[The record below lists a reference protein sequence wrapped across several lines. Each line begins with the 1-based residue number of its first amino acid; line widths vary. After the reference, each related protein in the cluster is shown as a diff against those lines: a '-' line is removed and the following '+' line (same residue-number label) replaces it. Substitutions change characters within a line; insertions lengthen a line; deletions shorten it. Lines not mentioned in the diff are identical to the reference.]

1 MDITVTEID
10 DYSANDISSLHMP
23 YNSLPTFEN
32 KAVTRYTMQRF
43 IKENAKEQAIDHDG
57 CFTFEFEVSA
67 GLGAKSGKADLG
79 VGVSA
84 GFKYENCSTWTEVPG
99 GYNVH
104 MSVYTPSD
112 PSYDLAYSLVSNWY
126 RA

>member
-1 MDITVTEID
+1 
-10 DYSANDISSLHMP
+10 
-23 YNSLPTFEN
+23 
-32 KAVTRYTMQRF
+32 MQRF
-43 IKENAKEQAIDHDG
+43 IKENAKEKAIDHDG

-67 GLGAKSGKADLG
+67 GLGAKSGAADLG
-79 VGVSA
+79 VGISA
-84 GFKYENCSTWTEVPG
+84 GFKYENCSTWREVPG

-112 PSYDLAYSLVSNWY
+112 PSYDLAYSLVSNWV